1 MTTPTLMI
9 IFVSEW
15 ALPSLQTWPLF
26 TSGHTSAS
34 PHTSLKV
41 TTNMSN
47 SWVDAHCCLFVSCLS
62 LSSDRATTVLLIL
75 TYRNGVDHAF
85 PWAVLCPVSIQ
96 PHCQTLSKPFPF
108 LHSTNLLPPL
118 HVFFPT
124 FFPPFS
130 PLTSLLPPPPSLPW
144 YMELRR

>member
-34 PHTSLKV
+34 PHTSQKV
-41 TTNMSN
+41 IMNMSN

-62 LSSDRATTVLLIL
+62 LSSDRATTVLLTR
-75 TYRNGVDHAF
+75 TYRNRVDHAF

-96 PHCQTLSKPFPF
+96 LHCQTLSKLFPF
-108 LHSTNLLPPL
+108 LHSHQSTATSICLLPPIL
-118 HVFFPT
+118 
-124 FFPPFS
+124 

>member
-41 TTNMSN
+41 TTSN
-47 SWVDAHCCLFVSCLS
+47 SWVDAHCYPFVSCLS

-75 TYRNGVDHAF
+75 TYRNGVDHAS

-96 PHCQTLSKPFPF
+96 SHCQTSSKPFPF
-108 LHSTNLLPPL
+108 LYSTNPLPLLY
-118 HVFFPT
+118 VFFPL
-124 FFPPFS
+124 FS
-130 PLTSLLPPPPSLPW
+130 PSLPSSPVPPPSLPW